1 MSRVFKSFDTEIAEN
16 LTPSEPTKQQQQ
28 QNQQQQQQQQQQA
41 NQNDENTNTK
51 IKNNDQ
57 GHQKKSAIKKQTF
70 DELYGE
76 PENFLEIETNLPAFR
91 LRQSSVRRRYSDFE
105 VFKSLLENENSRVVI
120 PSLPGKIFTNRFSD
134 EIIEQRRIGLEK
146 FLKIVAGHPLLQTGS
161 KILSSFI
168 QDEIWDKG
176 RYY

>member
-28 QNQQQQQQQQQQA
+28 QNQQQQQQA

-76 PENFLEIETNLPAFR
+76 PENFLEIEVSILFQ
-91 LRQSSVRRRYSDFE
+91 L
-105 VFKSLLENENSRVVI
+105 
-120 PSLPGKIFTNRFSD
+120 
-134 EIIEQRRIGLEK
+134 IE
-146 FLKIVAGHPLLQTGS
+146 
-161 KILSSFI
+161 
-168 QDEIWDKG
+168 DD
-176 RYY
+176 Y

>member
-1 MSRVFKSFDTEIAEN
+1 M
-16 LTPSEPTKQQQQ
+16 
-28 QNQQQQQQQQQQA
+28 
-41 NQNDENTNTK
+41 
-51 IKNNDQ
+51 
-57 GHQKKSAIKKQTF
+57 
-70 DELYGE
+70 
-76 PENFLEIETNLPAFR
+76 
-91 LRQSSVRRRYSDFE
+91 
-105 VFKSLLENENSRVVI
+105 FKSLLENENSRVVI

>member
-28 QNQQQQQQQQQQA
+28 QNQQQEA

-51 IKNNDQ
+51 SKNNDQ

-76 PENFLEIETNLPAFR
+76 PENFLEIE
-91 LRQSSVRRRYSDFE
+91 V
-105 VFKSLLENENSRVVI
+105 SLQFQLIR
-120 PSLPGKIFTNRFSD
+120 D
-134 EIIEQRRIGLEK
+134 
-146 FLKIVAGHPLLQTGS
+146 
-161 KILSSFI
+161 
-168 QDEIWDKG
+168 D
-176 RYY
+176 Y